1 MASTAAIIELEHKWC
16 LASIWLQSKIKSVM
30 KKDESTN
37 SGKPKEEFPGYPS
50 HPASEDI
57 YSNEKETELDP
68 ETLHKKNFIKDH
80 EAPNHKSDMKDMTG
94 DDLDIPGSE
103 LDDVQEDIG
112 SEDEENNFYSLGGDD
127 KEAQEEDKT
136 Q

>member
-1 MASTAAIIELEHKWC
+1 METNDKNKAG
-16 LASIWLQSKIKSVM
+16 KS
-30 KKDESTN
+30 
-37 SGKPKEEFPGYPS
+37 KEEFPGYPA

-57 YSNEKETELDP
+57 YNNEKETDLDP
-68 ETLHKKNFIKDH
+68 ETLHKKNVIKDH
-80 EAPNHKSDMKDMTG
+80 DAPNHKSNMKDMSG
-94 DDLDIPGSE
+94 EDLDIPGAE
-103 LDDVQEDIG
+103 LDDVQENIG